1 MSLSTSSVHSICQL
15 GCDKFCSLRLLRKG
29 RAALG
34 IMAEWSQ
41 DDAPRRCQTQRDE
54 GAIEKVANYA
64 LNYDETNGIRRVRM
78 SVCACIDR
86 YVIYLHKSQLPDRHS
101 VTETGEISTG
111 INLLYIVE
119 LWKYL

>member
-1 MSLSTSSVHSICQL
+1 
-15 GCDKFCSLRLLRKG
+15 
-29 RAALG
+29 
-34 IMAEWSQ
+34 MAEWSQ